1 MNTRMVLGA
10 GIAGTVITALC
21 CFTPLL
27 VVGMAAV
34 GLSALTGYL
43 DWVLLPA
50 LGFFLALT
58 AYALWAHRKSTCI
71 DKEGTCHE

>member
-10 GIAGTVITALC
+10 GVIGTVITAVC

-50 LGFFLALT
+50 LAFFVVLT
-58 AYALWAHRKSTCI
+58 AYTLWAHRQSTCAGEA
-71 DKEGTCHE
+71 DACHG